1 LQSGLENYARS
12 QWANS
17 EAFLADKP
25 PPINASNLVAYPT
38 MPTKQPTPNT
48 LAIDIGGSG
57 LKAAVLDA
65 DGTMITDR
73 VRIDTPTGAAP
84 EDIVELLAELVHDLP
99 EEYGRVGVGFPG
111 MVRDGIVRSAP
122 NLGHEGWSGFPLAA
136 ALQETL
142 GKPVR
147 IANDAD
153 VQGLAVITGKGLE
166 MVITL
171 GTGFGTGLYE
181 NGRLCP
187 HLEISHQ
194 PFRKGETYDQ
204 QLGNAARKQV
214 GTDKWQ
220 KHVLRAIDNMRNLV
234 GFDRLF
240 IGGGNS
246 KKLDG
251 ELPEDVTLVD
261 NSAGIRGAVYLW
273 RDEAG

>member
-1 LQSGLENYARS
+1 MQN
-12 QWANS
+12 NT
-17 EAFLADKP
+17 
-25 PPINASNLVAYPT
+25 PI
-38 MPTKQPTPNT
+38 PNT

-65 DGTMITDR
+65 DGEMITDR

-84 EDIVELLAELVHDLP
+84 EAVVALLAELVHDLP
-99 EEYGRVGVGFPG
+99 EDYGRVGVGFPG

-122 NLGHEGWSGFPLAA
+122 NLGNEAWSGFPLAA
-136 ALQETL
+136 GLQETL

-171 GTGFGTGLYE
+171 GTGFGTGLYD
-181 NGRLCP
+181 NGCMAP
-187 HLEISHQ
+187 HLEIAHQ

-204 QLGNAARKQV
+204 QLGDAARKRD
-214 GTDKWQ
+214 GNEKWQ
-220 KHVLRAIDNMRNLV
+220 KHVLRAIANMRNLV

-246 KKLDG
+246 KKLDC

-273 RDEAG
+273 RDELG

>member
-1 LQSGLENYARS
+1 MQNTE
-12 QWANS
+12 
-17 EAFLADKP
+17 
-25 PPINASNLVAYPT
+25 
-38 MPTKQPTPNT
+38 PTPNT

-65 DGTMITDR
+65 EGTMITDR

-84 EDIVELLAELVHDLP
+84 GAIVELLAELVQDLP
-99 EEYGRVGVGFPG
+99 EYERVGVGFPG
-111 MVRDGIVRSAP
+111 MVREGIVRSAP
-122 NLGHEGWSGFPLAA
+122 NLGNDAWSGFPLAA
-136 ALQETL
+136 ALQEKL

-194 PFRKGETYDQ
+194 PFRKGDTYDER
-204 QLGNAARKQV
+204 LGNKARTKV
-214 GTDKWQ
+214 GNKKWQ
-220 KHVLRAIDNMRNLV
+220 KRVLRAIDNMRNLV

-246 KKLDG
+246 KKLDD

-273 RDEAG
+273 RDEPG